1 MNYKKKIPPTGQER
15 AGREGVTADPLA
27 PQGKPTLP
35 RMCPLCYYF
44 ALWGLN
50 IQIQDCQKQPTSA
63 WRAQKITC
71 VHDHSGMG
79 SVMQVQAKKIEN

>member
-1 MNYKKKIPPTGQER
+1 M
-15 AGREGVTADPLA
+15 
-27 PQGKPTLP
+27 
-35 RMCPLCYYF
+35 
-44 ALWGLN
+44 
-50 IQIQDCQKQPTSA
+50 SA